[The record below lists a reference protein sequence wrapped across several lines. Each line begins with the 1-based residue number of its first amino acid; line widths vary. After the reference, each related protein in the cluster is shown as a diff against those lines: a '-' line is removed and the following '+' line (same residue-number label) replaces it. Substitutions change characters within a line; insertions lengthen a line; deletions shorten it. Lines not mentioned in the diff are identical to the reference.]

1 MKILLDMNLEA
12 LQYFMQNLGEQKF
25 RAKQVYDS
33 ILGGQTLE
41 ENTTL
46 SKSTKEKLSK
56 YVWQPVEIYKAF
68 EGKGAVK
75 FLYKL
80 HDNNIVEGIVMFHNY
95 GNTLCVSTQVGCR
108 MGCKFCASTLDGLVR
123 NLSSGEILGQVV
135 AVNKYLGGTVGER
148 KITNI
153 VLMGSGEPLDNYDNV
168 LKFLYMLTDKN
179 GFNFSKRNISLSTCG
194 IADKID
200 KLSEDFAGLVL
211 TISLHASSQAKRQEI
226 MPIANRYDINTLLKS
241 VKNYV
246 DKGGRRAVFEYTLI
260 DGVNDSLK
268 DAENL
273 AKLTKGIMCH
283 INLIPLNYV
292 KERNLNT
299 SKNITKFEAEL
310 KRLGCSVTIRN
321 SLGSDIDG
329 ACGQLRRK
337 ILQEGENA

>member
-1 MKILLDMNLEA
+1 MKILLDYNIEE
-12 LQYFMQNLGEQKF
+12 LQHFMVNIGEQKF
-25 RAKQVYDS
+25 RARQVYQS
-33 ILGGQTLE
+33 ILMGQTLE

-46 SKSTKEKLSK
+46 SKSLKEKLSK
-56 YVWQPVEIYKAF
+56 YVWQPIEIHKIY
-68 EGKGAVK
+68 EGKRAVK

-123 NLSSGEILGQVV
+123 NLSSGEILGQIV
-135 AVNKYLGGTVGER
+135 AVNKYLGGTITDR

-168 LKFLYMLTDKN
+168 LKFLNEVTSKD

-194 IADKID
+194 LADKID
-200 KLSEDFAGLVL
+200 RLANDFGGLVL
-211 TISLHASSQAKRQEI
+211 TISLHQAYQKKRQEI
-226 MPIANRYDINTLLKS
+226 MPIANKYSLQTLMQS

-246 DKGGRRAVFEYTLI
+246 EKSGRRAIFEYTLI
-260 DGVNDSLK
+260 DGVNDSKK
-268 DAENL
+268 DAEML
-273 AKLTKGIMCH
+273 AKLTKGILCH

-292 KERNLNT
+292 KERNLQT
-299 SKNITKFEAEL
+299 SKNIEKFEEEL
-310 KRLGCSVTIRN
+310 VKLGCSVTIRQ
-321 SLGSDIDG
+321 SLGSDIEG

-337 ILQEGENA
+337 VLEGGSDE